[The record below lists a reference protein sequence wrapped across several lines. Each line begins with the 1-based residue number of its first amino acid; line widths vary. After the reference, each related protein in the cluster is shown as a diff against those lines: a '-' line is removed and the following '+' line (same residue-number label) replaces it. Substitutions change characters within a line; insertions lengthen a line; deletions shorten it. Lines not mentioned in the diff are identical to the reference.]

1 MSESGKKDTLHPG
14 EPAARAASVPVPPGS
29 DPSPTVPSPSPF
41 GRDKELKTA
50 GSPSPTVFSPTETR
64 RRKEKNMEKH
74 MSTPQRSQEGKLLQR
89 IKLDLDDPI
98 AEEEIPE
105 SEMPKWMRYKAILR
119 GMQLPQTTDK
129 WAKARI
135 VILDALT
142 PRHDADDPAL
152 LLAGVIKKIQM
163 LHYMDS
169 ASPLCSPPGSP
180 KLNVSPE
187 GAASSVTEAAQRVAS
202 LKLDGLMAIMKG
214 LTASSAKRA
223 RLLVRRIC
231 GLAVSAEELFPSGVV
246 PTIPARLY
254 DTVVLKRIQVASLI
268 CNAFLGTFYFV
279 GLDFGILALMGLHPG
294 VSPVLQG
301 IVHYLRRVFALIG
314 SNIDKDKLKK
324 DSFLAMR
331 EGFMTGTIS
340 VTRGIVKPEDVP
352 RWEES
357 TMRLAKVE
365 CNKDG
370 SIEMSS
376 HDHRMIVSS
385 EHTGSAFYNV
395 SSALVSEDAMFG
407 IVSPELIVA
416 RLILQNSLENNEAA
430 IIEGT
435 ERFSAVSYSSNAT
448 DFDWERDYDD
458 LSVPKNERTGSLLSR
473 VIIVDSPA
481 LVVMHQYEKYFV
493 EREML
498 KAYAGFKVGP
508 SETSHDCMGVR
519 VQADTSSTDQPVA
532 TGKWGG
538 VMFGADVEL
547 RILILWIACSAA
559 GRPSIQFNGYG
570 NESYAHSVQGLEETC
585 RKHGVKTVSQLY
597 KRTVQYCLAKRHFLA
612 ARSMEAKPE
621 PNRKLTFPD
630 FLDKVTEMEV
640 NSQEFDPNLFE

>member
-1 MSESGKKDTLHPG
+1 MTESGKKDTLQPG
-14 EPAARAASVPVPPGS
+14 EPAARAASVPVPPES
-29 DPSPTVPSPSPF
+29 DSSQGVSSPSPS
-41 GRDKELKTA
+41 GHEKNKKT
-50 GSPSPTVFSPTETR
+50 GDSPEVVSPTEA
-64 RRKEKNMEKH
+64 RRKKMGKH
-74 MSTPQRSQEGKLLQR
+74 MSTQEGKLLQR

-98 AEEEIPE
+98 AAEEIPE
-105 SEMPKWMRYKAILR
+105 SEMPTWMRYKAILR
-119 GMQLPQTTDK
+119 GLRLPHTTDK
-129 WAKARI
+129 WAKARV

-142 PRHDADDPAL
+142 PRHDNDDPAV

-163 LHYMDS
+163 LNYMGS
-169 ASPLCSPPGSP
+169 EVPISSPPGSP
-180 KLNVSPE
+180 KITVRPE
-187 GAASSVTEAAQRVAS
+187 GSSSSVTEAAERVAS
-202 LKLDGLMAIMKG
+202 LKLDGLMAIMRG

-231 GLAVSAEELFPSGVV
+231 GLAAAAEELFPSGVV

-268 CNAFLGTFYFV
+268 CNGFLGTFDFV
-279 GLDFGILALMGLHPG
+279 GLNFGILTLMGHHPN

-314 SNIDKDKLKK
+314 SCIDKEKLKK

-357 TMRLAKVE
+357 TARLAKVE
-365 CNKDG
+365 CDKNG

-376 HDHRMIVSS
+376 CDHRMIISS
-385 EHTGSAFYNV
+385 EHAGSAFYNA

-430 IIEGT
+430 IIDGA

-458 LSVPKNERTGSLLSR
+458 LSVPRNEKTGSLLSR
-473 VIIVDSPA
+473 VIVVDSPA
-481 LVVMHQYEKYFV
+481 LVVIHQYEKYFV

-498 KAYAGFKVGP
+498 KAYAGFKVSP
-508 SETSHDCMGVR
+508 SETSHDCMGAR
-519 VQADTSSTDQPVA
+519 VQADTSSTNEPVA

-547 RILILWIACSAA
+547 RILIQWIACSAA

-570 NESYAHSVQGLEETC
+570 NEDYARAVQGMEETC

-597 KRTVQYCLAKRHFLA
+597 KRAIQYCLAKRHFLA

-630 FLDKVTEMEV
+630 FLDKVTDMEV